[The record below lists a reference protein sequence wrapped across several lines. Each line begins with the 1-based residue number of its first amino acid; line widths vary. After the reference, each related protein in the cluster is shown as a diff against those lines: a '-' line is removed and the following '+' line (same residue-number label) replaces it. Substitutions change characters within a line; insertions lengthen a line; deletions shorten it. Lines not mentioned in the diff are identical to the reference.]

1 LQFRRQDAKSKAREG
16 SRAFVVERSLTLVRY
31 LVPLIF
37 GFAGIAVLVS
47 LGVWQVQ
54 RLAWKEGV
62 LADIEARIAAEPVAL
77 PTELDPEADRYLPVE
92 VSGTVGEEA
101 LRVLVSQKTVGA
113 GYRVISA
120 LDMGNRRIL
129 LDRGFIKVAQDIPAA
144 PEGEVMVRGNVHW
157 PDDRNSS
164 TPENDVEGN
173 TWFARDLEQMAGVLN
188 TEPLL
193 VVARKTSVSDAPVT
207 PLPVDTGNIPNDH
220 LEYAVTWFG
229 LAAIWAV
236 MSGYFLWRMRKTAKG
251 ET

>member
-1 LQFRRQDAKSKAREG
+1 M
-16 SRAFVVERSLTLVRY
+16 VRY
-31 LVPLIF
+31 LVPIVF
-37 GFAGIAVLVS
+37 GLAGIAVLAS

-62 LADIEARIAAEPVAL
+62 LADIDARIAAEPVAL
-77 PTELDPEADRYLPVE
+77 PSELDPQADRYLPVE
-92 VSGTVGEEA
+92 VTGTVGNAA
-101 LRVLVSQKTVGA
+101 LRVLVSQKQIGA

-120 LDMGNRRIL
+120 LDTGDRRIL
-129 LDRGFIKVAQDIPAA
+129 LDRGFIKVAEDIPAA
-144 PEGEVMVRGNVHW
+144 PEGEVRVMGNVHW

-164 TPENDVEGN
+164 TPQNDVEGN
-173 TWFARDLEQMAGVLN
+173 TWFARDLDQMAGVLN

-193 VVARKTSVSDAPVT
+193 VVARETSFSDTPVT

-220 LEYAVTWFG
+220 LQYAVTWFG

>member
-1 LQFRRQDAKSKAREG
+1 MA
-16 SRAFVVERSLTLVRY
+16 RY
-31 LVPLIF
+31 LIPLIF
-37 GFAGIAVLVS
+37 GLAGIAVLVS
-47 LGVWQVQ
+47 LGVWQTN

-77 PTELDPEADRYLPVE
+77 PSDLDPDTDRYLPVE
-92 VSGTVGEEA
+92 VGGTVGDKA

-120 LDMGNRRIL
+120 LDMGGRRIL
-129 LDRGFIKVAQDIPAA
+129 LDRGFIKVAQEIPAA
-144 PEGEVMVRGNVHW
+144 PKGEVVVRGNVHW

-164 TPENDVEGN
+164 TPENDVDGN

-193 VVARKTSVSDAPVT
+193 VVARETSFSDAPVT

-229 LAAIWAV
+229 LAVIWAV

-251 ET
+251 EN